1 MNLLPKDSQEFH
13 QKEYWDSF
21 FKKRGKKAFEWYGEY
36 HELCGILHKYTR
48 AVDNILQ
55 VGCGNSSLASDLYDV
70 GYRNIRS
77 IDISDLV
84 ISQMSQQNKH
94 RGELIFEKMDV
105 TNMRFKD
112 EEFSVVI
119 DKGTLDA
126 LFTDTTKDVIE
137 KVEQMWE
144 EIGRVLRVGGR
155 YLCVSL
161 LQPHILS
168 SMVTWF
174 SNRGWPV
181 RVIRCVEAEQSKAA
195 QDRVFPVFVVV
206 ATKFRPSSTMR
217 PVLELSLS
225 TDGQISRL
233 GEAESLVKSIRG
245 CQQFSALR
253 ARLAGGGDK
262 TIAEASLDLR
272 EAGQEKP
279 RYSLFLA
286 ERKKPSNIVF
296 AAFIVPQG
304 REVEW
309 MFATAE
315 GRAQLCDSASCSR
328 LVVVHLARDNTFS
341 SLTQVQ
347 EELAGP
353 VLELAPDNL
362 PAKYKVPFL
371 SAGSEQVGDRVE
383 RCRGQSTLSGMYVV
397 EDVCVGESH
406 VRRLIFLARPHL
418 TQSEAILKTVK
429 GKNKKPKKVVDL
441 AVLASS
447 YHGIMVG
454 SLGIYMSAPS
464 KVLVVGLG
472 GGSLPNYIH
481 SNFPLSNVHVVEID
495 PAIVRVAQDQFS
507 FTPGERL
514 TVSTTCGLAYIRDND
529 KDKFNIIMLDVDSK
543 DISSGMSCPPP
554 AFLETNYLNS
564 LFTRLQPGGMLVL
577 NLVCRDSLLRAEMME
592 KLSNVWNTIIT
603 YKLEEEVNE
612 IIFCSSNE
620 KLKSVEVKQ
629 TFNQAFKQVND
640 HVKKANRSMDDLIDL
655 EESLQLLKVSH

>member
-48 AVDNILQ
+48 PLDNILQ

-84 ISQMSQQNKH
+84 INQMSQQNRH

-105 TNMRFKD
+105 TEMRYKD
-112 EEFSVVI
+112 AEFSVVL

-126 LFTDTTKDVIE
+126 LFTDTSE
-137 KVEQMWE
+137 KVVGMVEKMWE
-144 EIGRVLRVGGR
+144 EISRVLRVGGR

-174 SNRGWPV
+174 SSRGWPV
-181 RVIRCVEAEQSKAA
+181 RVIRCVEAEQSKSA

-206 ATKFRPSSTMR
+206 ATKFKPNSTMR
-217 PVLELSLS
+217 PVLELALS
-225 TDGQISRL
+225 TDGQLSRL
-233 GEAESLVKSIRG
+233 GEADSLVKSVRG

-253 ARLAGGGDK
+253 ARLAGGGDN
-262 TIAEASLDLR
+262 TIAEASLDLW
-272 EAGQEKP
+272 EAGGTKP
-279 RYSLFLA
+279 RYQLFLS
-286 ERKKPSNIVF
+286 ERSKPSNIIF

-315 GRAQLCDSASCSR
+315 GRGQLCDSASCAR
-328 LVVVHLARDNTFS
+328 LVVVHLARDNIFT
-341 SLTQVQ
+341 SLAQVQ
-347 EELAGP
+347 EELAGA

-362 PAKYKVPFL
+362 PPKYQVPFL

-383 RCRGQSTLSGMYVV
+383 RCRGQSTMSGMYVV
-397 EDVCVGESH
+397 EDVCVGEDH
-406 VRRLIFLARPHL
+406 VRRLIFLSRPHL

-429 GKNKKPKKVVDL
+429 GKNKKIKKVVDL
-441 AVLASS
+441 SVLAST

-454 SLGIYMSAPS
+454 SLGIYLSAPS

-481 SNFPLSNVHVVEID
+481 STFPLSNVHVVEID

-507 FTPGERL
+507 FTPGDRL
-514 TVSTTCGLAYIRDND
+514 TVSTTCGLAYI
-529 KDKFNIIMLDVDSK
+529 KDTSEKFSVIMLDVDSK

-554 AFLETNYLNS
+554 SFLESQFLDTLS
-564 LFTRLQPGGMLVL
+564 SRLAPGGMLVL
-577 NLVCRDSLLRAEMME
+577 NLVCRDSVLRASLME
-592 KLSNVWNTIIT
+592 DLSRVWSSIIS
-603 YKLEEEVNE
+603 YKLDEEVNE
-612 IIFCSSNE
+612 IIFCSTNE
-620 KLKSVEVKQ
+620 KLKTGEVKK
-629 TFNQAFKQVND
+629 TFSQAFKLVND
-640 HVKKANRSMDDLIDL
+640 HVKKATRVKEDLIDL
-655 EESLQLLKVSH
+655 EESMQLLKVSH

>member
-13 QKEYWDSF
+13 QKEYWDNF

-36 HELCGILHKYTR
+36 HELCGILHKYSR

-84 ISQMSQQNKH
+84 IAQMSQQNRH

-105 TNMRFKD
+105 TDMRFKD
-112 EEFSVVI
+112 EEFSVVL

-126 LFTDTTKDVIE
+126 LFTDTTEEVVT

-144 EIGRVLRVGGR
+144 EISRVLRVGGR

-161 LQPHILS
+161 LQSHILS
-168 SMVTWF
+168 AMVTWF
-174 SNRGWPV
+174 SSRGWPV
-181 RVIRCVEAEQSKAA
+181 RVIRCVEADQSKTA
-195 QDRVFPVFVVV
+195 QERVFPVFVVV
-206 ATKFRPSSTMR
+206 ATKFKPSSTMR

-233 GEAESLVKSIRG
+233 GEADSLVKSVRG
-245 CQQFSALR
+245 CQQFCALR
-253 ARLAGGGDK
+253 ARLAGGGDQ
-262 TIAEASLDLR
+262 TIAEASLDLW
-272 EAGQEKP
+272 EAGQDKP

-286 ERKKPSNIVF
+286 ERKKQSNIMF

-341 SLTQVQ
+341 SLVQVQ

-362 PAKYKVPFL
+362 PSKYQVPFL

-383 RCRGQSTLSGMYVV
+383 RCRGQSTLSGQYVV
-397 EDVCVGESH
+397 EDVCVGVDH
-406 VRRLIFLARPHL
+406 VRRLIFLSRPHL
-418 TQSEAILKTVK
+418 TQSEAILKSVK
-429 GKNKKPKKVVDL
+429 GKNKKTKKVADL
-441 AVLASS
+441 SVLASS

-454 SLGIYMSAPS
+454 SLGIYLSAPC

-481 SNFPLSNVHVVEID
+481 STFPLSNVHVVEID

-507 FTPGERL
+507 FTLGDRL
-514 TVSTTCGLAYIRDND
+514 TVSTSCGLAYIKNSVEQY
-529 KDKFNIIMLDVDSK
+529 NIIMLDVDSK

-554 AFLETNYLNS
+554 SFLEPHFLD
-564 LFTRLQPGGMLVL
+564 LLCTRLVPGGMLVL
-577 NLVCRDSLLRAEMME
+577 NLVCRDSVLRGELME
-592 KLSNVWNTIIT
+592 VLAKVWPSVIS

-612 IIFCSSNE
+612 IVFCSSNE
-620 KLKSVEVKQ
+620 KLKSGEVKK
-629 TFNQAFKQVND
+629 TFSQAFKLVND
-640 HVKKANRSMDDLIDL
+640 HVKKATRAGEDLIDL
-655 EESLQLLKVSH
+655 EEALQLLKVSH

>member
-1 MNLLPKDSQEFH
+1 MNLLPKDSQEFQ

-48 AVDNILQ
+48 TVDNILQ

-77 IDISDLV
+77 VDISDLV
-84 ISQMSQQNKH
+84 INQMSQQNKQ
-94 RGELIFEKMDV
+94 RRELIFEKMDV
-105 TNMRFKD
+105 TDMKYKD
-112 EEFSVVI
+112 DEFSVVL

-126 LFTDTTKDVIE
+126 LFTDTSE
-137 KVEQMWE
+137 KVVAKVEEMWA
-144 EIGRVLRVGGR
+144 EISRVLRVGGR
-155 YLCVSL
+155 YICVTL
-161 LQPHILS
+161 LQPHILTAV
-168 SMVTWF
+168 VTWF
-174 SNRGWPV
+174 SSKGWPV
-181 RVIRCVEAEQSKAA
+181 RIIRCIEAEQNKSA
-195 QDRVFPVFVVV
+195 QDRVYPVFVVV
-206 ATKFRPSSTMR
+206 VTKFKPNSTMR
-217 PVLELSLS
+217 PVLELCLS

-233 GEAESLVKSIRG
+233 GEVDSLVKSVRG

-262 TIAEASLDLR
+262 TIAEASLDLW
-272 EAGQEKP
+272 EAGREKP

-286 ERKKPSNIVF
+286 ERSKPSNIIF

-328 LVVVHLARDNTFS
+328 LVVVHLARDNTFT
-341 SLTQVQ
+341 SLSQVQ

-353 VLELAPDNL
+353 ILELAPDNL
-362 PAKYKVPFL
+362 PNKYQVPFL

-383 RCRGQSTLSGMYVV
+383 RCRGHSNQSGEYVV
-397 EDVCVGESH
+397 EDVCVGEGH

-418 TQSEAILKTVK
+418 TQSEANLKTIK
-429 GKNKKPKKVVDL
+429 KNKKTKKVVDL
-441 AVLASS
+441 NILASS

-454 SLGIYMSAPS
+454 SLGMYLSAPS

-481 SNFPLSNVHVVEID
+481 STFPLTNVHVVEID
-495 PAIVRVAQDQFS
+495 PAIVRVAKDQFA

-514 TVSTTCGLAYIRDND
+514 TVTTSCGLAYIRDT
-529 KDKFNIIMLDVDSK
+529 KEKFQVLMLDVDSK

-554 AFLETNYLNS
+554 NFLASEFLDCVS
-564 LFTRLQPGGMLVL
+564 SRLVPGGMFVL
-577 NLVCRDSLLRAEMME
+577 NLVCRDSVLREELMVRLV
-592 KLSNVWNTIIT
+592 KVWPIIIS

-612 IIFCSSNE
+612 IVFCSSND
-620 KLKSVEVKQ
+620 KLKSGEIKKTV
-629 TFNQAFKQVND
+629 NQAFKLVND
-640 HVKKANRSMDDLIDL
+640 HVKKATKSKEDLIDL
-655 EESLQLLKVSH
+655 EETMQLLKVSH